1 MIKLVYFLLE
11 LYSIALIAYVAL
23 SWFKVDPQHPSV
35 KFLKKIV
42 DPVLDP
48 VRKVVPPVGGFRFVS
63 PCSPFPDLLH
73 PIRSAEIECSPLI
86 LL

>member
-1 MIKLVYFLLE
+1 MIKLANFLLE
-11 LYSIALIAYVAL
+11 LYSIALITYVAL

-48 VRKVVPPVGGFRFVS
+48 VRKVVPPVGGF
-63 PCSPFPDLLH
+63 DLSVIAVLFLIH
-73 PIRSAEIECSPLI
+73 FIRSG
-86 LL
+86 LLR